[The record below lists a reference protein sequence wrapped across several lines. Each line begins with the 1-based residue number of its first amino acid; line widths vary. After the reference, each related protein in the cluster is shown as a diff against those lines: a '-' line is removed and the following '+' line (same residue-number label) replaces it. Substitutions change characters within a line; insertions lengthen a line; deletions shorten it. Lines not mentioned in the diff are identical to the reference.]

1 MGDFNMSCA
10 LSGLTIKEGDKIG
23 FIMLKFHYPEYLMG
37 EQFMEHRVGT
47 IYSHQHYVPFLPIVF
62 GEYNAY
68 GRFHHVKKNVTTGI
82 MKDFFHKSVGK
93 VISAV
98 GNASRTVYYDESP
111 IFKLYKPQQ
120 VTDVKLGY
128 SSSVEEGL
136 LAYGFEKDVSHE
148 QSYTFSGHTLF
159 QEGNDWFV
167 TTQYKN
173 RSGRTNRLALTHH
186 SREYDDVL
194 DAFGRMTMVFPGF
207 KPSDYRAIYQLI
219 NMSGMVVL
227 EEVYTTMM
235 EKIKTWDDFSFRN
248 AQFHES
254 WEEFNT
260 IVAEHTA
267 AVESGEE
274 ESNNLAPFKLQNK
287 LIPNFF
293 AEDLKNFLKIDLL
306 DVPILTKY
314 YGTEEI
320 FHAYKTPSLFQAVN
334 RMIEPSLFG
343 EQHGNH
349 EASTVLHDVTGDI
362 LDRRSKE
369 QEKDGY

>member
-23 FIMLKFHYPEYLMG
+23 FIMLKFHYPEHIMG
-37 EQFMEHRVGT
+37 EQFMDHRIGT
-47 IYSHQHYVPFLPIVF
+47 VYSHQHYVPFLPIVF
-62 GEYNAY
+62 GEYNNY

-82 MKDFFHKSVGK
+82 MKDVFRKSVSK

-98 GNASRTVYYDESP
+98 GNSSRSVYYDESP
-111 IFKLYKPQQ
+111 LFKLYKPQQ

-128 SSSVEEGL
+128 NSSVEEGL
-136 LAYGFEKDVSHE
+136 LAYGFEKNANRE
-148 QSYTFSGHTLF
+148 TSYVFGDYTLF

-167 TTQYKN
+167 TTQYNN
-173 RSGRTNRLALTHH
+173 RSGRTNRLTLAHH

-194 DAFGRMTMVFPGF
+194 DAFGRLTRVFPGF
-207 KPSDYRAIYQLI
+207 NPSDYRAIHELI

-227 EEVYTTMM
+227 EEVYTKMM
-235 EKIKTWDDFSFRN
+235 EKIKTWDDFSFRDTR
-248 AQFHES
+248 FRES
-254 WEEFNT
+254 WEEFNA

-274 ESNNLAPFKLQNK
+274 ESDNLTPFKLQNK
-287 LIPNFF
+287 LISNSF
-293 AEDLKNFLKIDLL
+293 AEDLKDFLKIDLL
-306 DVPILTKY
+306 DVPILTRY

-320 FHAYKTPSLFQAVN
+320 FHAYKTPGLFQAVN

-343 EQHGNH
+343 EQYGNH
-349 EASTVLHDVTGDI
+349 EASTALHDITGDV
-362 LDRRSKE
+362 LVRRTKE
-369 QEKDGY
+369 REENGY